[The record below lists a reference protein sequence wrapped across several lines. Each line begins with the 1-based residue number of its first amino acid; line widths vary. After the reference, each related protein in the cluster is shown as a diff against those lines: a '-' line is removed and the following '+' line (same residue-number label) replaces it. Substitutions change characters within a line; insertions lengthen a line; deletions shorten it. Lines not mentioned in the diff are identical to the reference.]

1 MYDFLWKNV
10 KICTLNEAR
19 EIRLR
24 ENDKKSQSRLAIESC
39 AGRRDFWELEI
50 KGGVK
55 ALKFHSVESLHAS

>member
-24 ENDKKSQSRLAIESC
+24 ENDKKSSLV
-39 AGRRDFWELEI
+39 WLL
-50 KGGVK
+50 K
-55 ALKFHSVESLHAS
+55 AMLD